1 MEDTRPITL
10 AKARLEIAMALSIY
24 RTERQQARNR
34 EGLQMRCLN
43 RLERTRRSLQTQPI
57 VYPVV
62 MREIDR
68 AVSEVAGDRLSVRP
82 AVAG

>member
-34 EGLQMRCLN
+34 DGLQMRCLN
-43 RLERTRRSLQTQPI
+43 RLERTRRSLLMQPMAS
-57 VYPVV
+57 PVV
-62 MREIDR
+62 MRETDR
-68 AVSEVAGDRLSVRP
+68 AVSEVAGARLSVRP